1 MPHVLNF
8 LILISVTTNNTD
20 TFDVDELVIC
30 YNETLESHA
39 PLTTKT
45 IVSRPYVPWFNTD
58 VKSEKKSEKG

>member
-1 MPHVLNF
+1 M
-8 LILISVTTNNTD
+8 
-20 TFDVDELVIC
+20 FDVDELVIC

-58 VKSEKKSEKG
+58 VKSEKRAKKG